1 MIMAVD
7 FSQHTERHEN
17 ASLES
22 KFDTKGKDI
31 LSIFNKIGIK
41 DREMFY
47 RELSVLL
54 VSGLDL
60 KSSYEILKNQY
71 KKKKNLH
78 KMISSILESTNT
90 GKGIRESFE
99 ITGHCSQFELISL
112 SIAEETKNLP
122 LVLENLADY
131 FKSKI
136 ELKRQIISLLTYPVL
151 ILLITAGV
159 LYFML
164 DMVVPM
170 FSNVFKQFGADLPY
184 LTRKIMVI
192 SQNLS
197 TYTYSILGTIILIV
211 VLNKVLSKSSQF
223 NILKEKILFKVPV
236 FGALLKT
243 IALNRFCSSMSILLD
258 SNVQLTKALSLSQE
272 VMEYNILRTA
282 ILTIEKEIALGKSLS
297 ESMVNFNIFDTKM
310 ITMISVG
317 EKSNSLVKMFNQ
329 LSLQY
334 NDDVTHKA
342 KLIGTILE
350 PLIIVLIGTI
360 VGVIM
365 LAMYAPMFDLS
376 KIMSS

>member
-1 MIMAVD
+1 MAID
-7 FSQHTERHEN
+7 FSKHIKSKEL
-17 ASLES
+17 ASRDS
-22 KFDTKGKDI
+22 NSSS
-31 LSIFNKIGIK
+31 SISFFSFLNKIGIK
-41 DREMFY
+41 EREMFY
-47 RELSVLL
+47 RELAVLL
-54 VSGLDL
+54 NSGLDL
-60 KSSYEILKNQY
+60 KSSYEILISQY
-71 KKKKNLH
+71 KKKKALH
-78 KMISSILESTNT
+78 AMILSILTSTNS

-99 ITGHCSQFELISL
+99 IAGGCSQFELISL
-112 SIAEETKNLP
+112 SIAEQTKNLP

-184 LTRKIMVI
+184 LTQKIMKI
-192 SQNLS
+192 SENLS
-197 TYTYSILGTIILIV
+197 TYTYTIFGTIALLTI
-211 VLNKVLSKSSQF
+211 LNKLFSKKEQF
-223 NILKEKILFKVPV
+223 NIIKEKILFKIPV

-272 VMEYNILRTA
+272 VMEYRTLRTA
-282 ILTIEKEIALGKSLS
+282 IAIIEKEIALGKSLS
-297 ESMVNFNIFDTKM
+297 ESMHNFNIFDTKM

-329 LSLQY
+329 LSSQY
-334 NDDVTHKA
+334 NDEVSHKA

-350 PLIIVLIGTI
+350 PLIIVVIGTI

-376 KIMSS
+376 KIMSQ

>member
-1 MIMAVD
+1 MAID
-7 FSQHTERHEN
+7 FSQHNINKELAPKN
-17 ASLES
+17 LEPS
-22 KFDTKGKDI
+22 SGI
-31 LSIFNKIGIK
+31 SIFSFLNKLGIK
-41 DREMFY
+41 EREMFY

-54 VSGLDL
+54 TSGLDL
-60 KSSYEILKNQY
+60 KSSYEILKSQY
-71 KKKKNLH
+71 KKKKVLY
-78 KMISSILESTNT
+78 KMISSILISTSS

-99 ITGHCSQFELISL
+99 IAGGCSQFELISL

-136 ELKRQIISLLTYPVL
+136 ELKRQIISLLTYPVI

-184 LTRKIMVI
+184 LTRKIMGI

-197 TYTYSILGTIILIV
+197 FYTYTILGSIV
-211 VLNKVLSKSSQF
+211 VLIIVNKVLSKNEQF
-223 NILKEKILFKVPV
+223 NILKEKTLFRVPV

-272 VMEYNILRTA
+272 VMEYKTLRTA
-282 ILTIEKEIALGKSLS
+282 IAFIENDIALGKSLS

-329 LSLQY
+329 LSSQY
-334 NDDVTHKA
+334 NDDVSHKA

-350 PLIIVLIGTI
+350 PLIIVVIGTI

-376 KIMSS
+376 KIMSL

>member
-1 MIMAVD
+1 MAID
-7 FSQHTERHEN
+7 FSKHTKSKEL
-17 ASLES
+17 ASRDS
-22 KFDTKGKDI
+22 NSSS
-31 LSIFNKIGIK
+31 SISFFSFLNKIGIK
-41 DREMFY
+41 EREMFY
-47 RELSVLL
+47 RELAVLL
-54 VSGLDL
+54 NSGLDL
-60 KSSYEILKNQY
+60 KSSYEILIIQY
-71 KKKKNLH
+71 KKKKALH
-78 KMISSILESTNT
+78 AMILSILTSTNS

-99 ITGHCSQFELISL
+99 IAGGCSQFELISL
-112 SIAEETKNLP
+112 SIAEQTKNLP

-184 LTRKIMVI
+184 LTQKIMKI
-192 SQNLS
+192 SENLS
-197 TYTYSILGTIILIV
+197 TYTYTIFGTIALLTI
-211 VLNKVLSKSSQF
+211 LNKLFSKKEQF
-223 NILKEKILFKVPV
+223 NIIKEKILFKIPV

-272 VMEYNILRTA
+272 VMEYRTLRTA
-282 ILTIEKEIALGKSLS
+282 IAIIEKEIALGKSLS
-297 ESMVNFNIFDTKM
+297 ESMHNFNIFDTKM

-329 LSLQY
+329 LSSQY
-334 NDDVTHKA
+334 NDEVSHKA

-350 PLIIVLIGTI
+350 PLIIVIIGTI

-376 KIMSS
+376 KIMSQ

>member
-1 MIMAVD
+1 MAID
-7 FSQHTERHEN
+7 FSKHTKKSEVYSGYKKEGSSSGVFN
-17 ASLES
+17 
-22 KFDTKGKDI
+22 F
-31 LSIFNKIGIK
+31 FNKIGVK
-41 DREMFY
+41 ERELFY
-47 RELSVLL
+47 RELAVLL
-54 VSGLDL
+54 NSGLDL
-60 KSSYEILKNQY
+60 KSSYEILNSQY
-71 KKKKNLH
+71 KKKKGLSR
-78 KMISSILESTNT
+78 MISSILISTSA
-90 GKGIRESFE
+90 GKGIKESFK
-99 ITGHCSQFELISL
+99 IAGGCSQFELISL
-112 SIAEETKNLP
+112 GIAEETKNLP

-136 ELKRQIISLLTYPVL
+136 ELRRQIISLLTYPVL

-170 FSNVFKQFGADLPY
+170 FANVFKQFGADLPY
-184 LTRKIMVI
+184 LTKKIMVI
-192 SQNLS
+192 SENLPFY
-197 TYTYSILGTIILIV
+197 TYTIFGSLALIII
-211 VLNKVLSKSSQF
+211 LNKVLSKNDSF
-223 NILKEKILFKVPV
+223 TMIKEKILFKIPV

-258 SNVQLTKALSLSQE
+258 SNVQLTKALFLSQE
-272 VMEYNILRTA
+272 VMEYKTLRTA
-282 ILTIEKEIALGKSLS
+282 VRSIENDIALGKTLS
-297 ESMVNFNIFDTKM
+297 ESMRNFNIFDNKM

-329 LSLQY
+329 LSSQY
-334 NDDVTHKA
+334 NDDVSHKA

-376 KIMSS
+376 KIMSQ